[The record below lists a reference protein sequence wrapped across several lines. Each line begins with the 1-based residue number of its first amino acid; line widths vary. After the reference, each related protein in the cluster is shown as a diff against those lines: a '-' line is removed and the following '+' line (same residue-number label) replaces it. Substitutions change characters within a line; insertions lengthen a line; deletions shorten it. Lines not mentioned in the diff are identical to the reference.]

1 MPDILLLVATILLF
15 AVALLYTKG
24 CDRLKVKKND

>member
-1 MPDILLLVATILLF
+1 MADILLFVATILLF
-15 AVALLYTKG
+15 AVALLYTSG